1 MLTRIV
7 LSRTSARAALA
18 LMAAL
23 PVFSQPLG
31 SSGPIDFGML
41 GLAQG
46 QTMRLSVVAA
56 SPGPCLAQIGFLK

>member
-1 MLTRIV
+1 
-7 LSRTSARAALA
+7 
-18 LMAAL
+18 MAAL